1 MMKAIKIIILTVL
14 LSLSSILFA
23 QNENINLALKTGN
36 ASELL
41 KYTSSNVEL
50 IFDNKEG
57 VYSKSQ
63 ASMILK
69 DFFNK
74 NKPSAF
80 SITHEGGKEGAKY
93 VIGQLKTSNGDY
105 RVHYFIKKEHSKSFI
120 YQLRITQEKF

>member
-14 LSLSSILFA
+14 ISLSSILFA

-36 ASELL
+36 TTELL
-41 KYTSSNVEL
+41 KYCSSNVEL

-69 DFFNK
+69 DFFAK
-74 NKPSAF
+74 NKPSGF

-93 VIGQLKTSNGDY
+93 VIGQLKTGNGDY
-105 RVHYFIKKEHSKSFI
+105 RVHYFIKKENSKSFV

>member
-1 MMKAIKIIILTVL
+1 MKAIKITLLTVFIG
-14 LSLSSILFA
+14 LSSILFA

-36 ASELL
+36 TTELL
-41 KYTSSNVEL
+41 KNCSSNVEL

-69 DFFNK
+69 DFFAK

-93 VIGQLKTSNGDY
+93 VIGQLVTSNGDY
-105 RVHYFIKKEHSKSFI
+105 RVHYFIKKENSKSFV